1 MSRLGPR
8 RSEDDHVSTNVS
20 TGSGHLK
27 GLPNALSMLEVGMAL
42 VDARGVATAV
52 NRVTANDSDDKVAAQ
67 EGTAMNNQRLVEF

>member
-1 MSRLGPR
+1 
-8 RSEDDHVSTNVS
+8 
-20 TGSGHLK
+20 
-27 GLPNALSMLEVGMAL
+27 MLEVGMAL